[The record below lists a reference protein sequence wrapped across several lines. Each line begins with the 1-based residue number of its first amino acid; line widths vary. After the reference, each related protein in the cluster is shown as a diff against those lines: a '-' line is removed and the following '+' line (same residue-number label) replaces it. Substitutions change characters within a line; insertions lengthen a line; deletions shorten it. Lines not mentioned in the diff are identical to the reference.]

1 VLDRFYVSEQDQ
13 IRTSD
18 HDLRKKVTEIFER
31 VGVPPEDAAIGADTL
46 VQTDLRGVEAHGVSN
61 MLRQYVDLFR
71 SGKLN
76 PTPEWKI
83 LREFPGTATIDG
95 DGGLGVIQGPRAMQM
110 AIEKA
115 RTVGIGV
122 VTMHNSGHLG
132 AVGHHAM
139 LAAQQDMV
147 GMCMTAGHLR
157 AAPTFGREMRI
168 GTNPISFAA
177 PARREP
183 FVLFDAA
190 MTSVARNKI
199 TLAKRLGAQLEP
211 GWVADANGKPIM
223 EYVTVPDND
232 TFQLLLLGATREGG
246 SHKAYGLALMVE
258 VLATLLSGST
268 PYMVD
273 NTTLPKHYFA
283 AYNIAAFTDVDE
295 FKDTAD
301 QMLRVLQDTPPAE
314 GHERVLY
321 PGLLEYEH
329 ELERREAG
337 IPLHREV
344 VDWFDSITT
353 ELGLPQLE
361 RRQR

>member
-46 VQTDLRGVEAHGVSN
+46 VQTDLRGVESHGVSN

-147 GMCMTAGHLR
+147 GVCMTAGQIR
-157 AAPTFGREMRI
+157 AVPTFGREARI

-177 PARREP
+177 VTSRESERTRRSVGGRRDMVSEAIGPPSWRRARS
-183 FVLFDAA
+183 A
-190 MTSVARNKI
+190 
-199 TLAKRLGAQLEP
+199 
-211 GWVADANGKPIM
+211 
-223 EYVTVPDND
+223 
-232 TFQLLLLGATREGG
+232 
-246 SHKAYGLALMVE
+246 
-258 VLATLLSGST
+258 ST
-268 PYMVD
+268 P
-273 NTTLPKHYFA
+273 
-283 AYNIAAFTDVDE
+283 
-295 FKDTAD
+295 
-301 QMLRVLQDTPPAE
+301 
-314 GHERVLY
+314 
-321 PGLLEYEH
+321 
-329 ELERREAG
+329 
-337 IPLHREV
+337 
-344 VDWFDSITT
+344 
-353 ELGLPQLE
+353 
-361 RRQR
+361 

>member
-1 VLDRFYVSEQDQ
+1 VLERFYVAEKDQ
-13 IRTSD
+13 VRISD
-18 HDLRKKVTEIFER
+18 HVLRKTVTAIFES
-31 VGVPPEDAAIGADTL
+31 VGVPPEDAAVGADTL
-46 VQTDLRGVEAHGVSN
+46 VQTDLRGVESHGVSN
-61 MLRQYVDLFR
+61 MLRNYVDLFR

-76 PTPEWKI
+76 PRPEWKI

-95 DGGLGVIQGPRAMQM
+95 DGGLGVIQGPRAMQL

-147 GMCMTAGHLR
+147 GVCMTAGHIR
-157 AAPTFGREMRI
+157 AAPTFGREARI

-177 PARREP
+177 PARKEP
-183 FVLFDAA
+183 FILFDAA
-190 MTSVARNKI
+190 TTTIARNKI

-211 GWVADANGKPIM
+211 GWVAGPDGQPIM
-223 EYVTVPDND
+223 ELTSVPDND
-232 TFQLLLLGATREGG
+232 VFQLLPLGSTRELG
-246 SHKAYGLALMVE
+246 SHKGYGLSIMVE
-258 VLATLLSGST
+258 VLATLLSGAV

-273 NTTLPKHYFA
+273 STSTAKHYFA
-283 AYNIAAFTDVDE
+283 AYNIAAFTDVDQ

-329 ELERREAG
+329 ELERREEG

-353 ELGLPQLE
+353 ELDLPQME
-361 RRQR
+361 RRAR